1 MEAPATARPGFVGMP
16 REIVEHIADFTNRLG
31 DLASWS
37 SAVGVVVTTQAQL
50 GSLVEAVPIE
60 RLLAAGAPVCV
71 LCRRA
76 REPLCDHHLR
86 RAVVGGHVDVDVD
99 TKALELIHDAA
110 IRHLGRC
117 HCGRAAKHAIKSD
130 DARLATWLHQHR
142 DDAGLACDEAHNIV
156 RHIKLDRL
164 VWQGKWA
171 LARWLLATRPAT
183 PDTERLRKGQIV
195 AAARAGRLG
204 VTASAHAN
212 GIYPCLLRALAVAA
226 RCGRTDMLLWALGD
240 AVDGVEPVQQAPVAS
255 WHGTQ
260 VAYSAARVSAL
271 DAIHAIT
278 SKRLLSAA
286 LTPGVARCAFC
297 RGAPVGLIVDLNR
310 NGTVA
315 FSSWDPLETAI
326 QYRDI
331 HELKVLLTAGAP
343 YKKDTIMRAALAR
356 PRHDILAYLC
366 KECGPGGLQS
376 AVDALCGL
384 SYKCLVNNII
394 WVRDH
399 IGAVC
404 VADALA
410 SCKVD
415 QLCWCRSCRRCCARC
430 APHLQ

>member
-31 DLASWS
+31 DLASWPCRS
-37 SAVGVVVTTQAQL
+37 SASWLLARQFVCFAGEPASPFAITTCAAPWSGAMSMSSYDSPTRETL
-50 GSLVEAVPIE
+50 ASTSTKIGR
-60 RLLAAGAPVCV
+60 RLL
-71 LCRRA
+71 LY
-76 REPLCDHHLR
+76 
-86 RAVVGGHVDVDVD
+86 

-331 HELKVLLTAGAP
+331 HELKVLLT
-343 YKKDTIMRAALAR
+343 T
-356 PRHDILAYLC
+356 
-366 KECGPGGLQS
+366 
-376 AVDALCGL
+376 
-384 SYKCLVNNII
+384 
-394 WVRDH
+394 
-399 IGAVC
+399 
-404 VADALA
+404 
-410 SCKVD
+410 
-415 QLCWCRSCRRCCARC
+415 
-430 APHLQ
+430 